1 MNLRL
6 DTKTLKLCPN
16 FIDLYNIERDG
27 IGVELN
33 EFKNGKD
40 VFVAEIFRNDSKKEI
55 QFTSTE
61 AELPY
66 DAILKLQHV
75 FEVEIPKNYQE

>member
-1 MNLRL
+1 MIINGREFTFQVAS
-6 DTKTLKLCPN
+6 D
-16 FIDLYNIERDG
+16 IERDG

-40 VFVAEIFRNDSKKEI
+40 VFVAEIFRNDSKKEV
-55 QFTSTE
+55 QFISTK

-66 DAILKLQHV
+66 DVILKLQQV
-75 FEVEIPKNYQE
+75 FEAEIPKDYQE